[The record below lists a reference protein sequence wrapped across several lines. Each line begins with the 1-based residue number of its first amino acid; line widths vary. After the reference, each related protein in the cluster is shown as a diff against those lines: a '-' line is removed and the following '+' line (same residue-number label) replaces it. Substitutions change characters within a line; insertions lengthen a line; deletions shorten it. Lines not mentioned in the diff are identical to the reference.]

1 MKGSIRNLMG
11 MSDHG
16 RRKYLDNLEDP
27 NALHNLA
34 DDPAQASL
42 LERFRKEM
50 TVWMR
55 TYEDPLIEKYED
67 YLENGIRYLDPV
79 QEG

>member
-1 MKGSIRNLMG
+1 MIQAARTEPEIA
-11 MSDHG
+11 
-16 RRKYLDNLEDP
+16 RRVLFFLFRAPEELYDYREDP

-50 TVWMR
+50 IAWMW

-67 YLENGIRYLDPV
+67 
-79 QEG
+79 